1 MRIDKNTIF
10 MTYPSTWWHDLWR
23 EGLVAGNGCIGA
35 NVYGGVKEETTM
47 ITHGDLW
54 HNGHQDN
61 LPDVSDS
68 FQKQR
73 AMMDA
78 EQFKEASWEVVNAL
92 KEKGYGSVL
101 ESQLPIADFKVI
113 IQPIKGFS
121 EYIRG
126 THMDTGEVGCEWRD
140 GESLRTS
147 YLFVS
152 RKRDVIVKRITS
164 TSPDLEM
171 TFGMDIHYNTTRD
184 SAEKYAKH
192 VLETKECSVRDSFI
206 NYTAL
211 NDDGTLYGTVAQI
224 CPADG
229 IWEENHGKI
238 KLSQ

>member
-92 KEKGYGSVL
+92 
-101 ESQLPIADFKVI
+101 
-113 IQPIKGFS
+113 
-121 EYIRG
+121 
-126 THMDTGEVGCEWRD
+126 
-140 GESLRTS
+140 
-147 YLFVS
+147 
-152 RKRDVIVKRITS
+152 
-164 TSPDLEM
+164 
-171 TFGMDIHYNTTRD
+171 
-184 SAEKYAKH
+184 
-192 VLETKECSVRDSFI
+192 
-206 NYTAL
+206 
-211 NDDGTLYGTVAQI
+211 
-224 CPADG
+224 
-229 IWEENHGKI
+229 
-238 KLSQ
+238 

>member
-23 EGLVAGNGCIGA
+23 EGLVTGNGCIGA

-47 ITHGDLW
+47 IAHGDLW

-68 FQKQR
+68 FQKLR

-92 KEKGYGSVL
+92 KEKGYESVL
-101 ESQLPIADFKVI
+101 ESQLPVADFKVI

-126 THMDTGEVGCEWRD
+126 IHMDTGEVGCEWRD

-152 RKRDVIVKRITS
+152 RCD
-164 TSPDLEM
+164 
-171 TFGMDIHYNTTRD
+171 
-184 SAEKYAKH
+184 
-192 VLETKECSVRDSFI
+192 C
-206 NYTAL
+206 
-211 NDDGTLYGTVAQI
+211 
-224 CPADG
+224 
-229 IWEENHGKI
+229 EENHI
-238 KLSQ
+238 HFS